1 MPVQTFDAKG
11 SEVDT
16 YRRLSAS
23 QLGVWRSCPRQ
34 WYYSYEERLK
44 GPMPPHIIRGNAGEE
59 CVCRV
64 LQGLTSA
71 HCPRLHRRAYLTTQL
86 RRSSSIGKIQG
97 IGWGRDCQ
105 LGLKLIGQPR
115 ATR

>member
-11 SEVDT
+11 SEVDP

-64 LQGLTSA
+64 L
-71 HCPRLHRRAYLTTQL
+71 
-86 RRSSSIGKIQG
+86 
-97 IGWGRDCQ
+97 RD
-105 LGLKLIGQPR
+105 
-115 ATR
+115 